1 MSSSNSELIIPT
13 RLKWLLLTVFLSQAT
28 SFVFVLI
35 ALLVADIPGVTQTEA
50 SVILSMTLLL
60 MSFAGPYVGRALD
73 LGNGILWCT
82 LATIF
87 YALGILGFALNL
99 ELQNFI
105 IIPIL
110 LVYFLSQVI
119 SQVLYSALIE
129 GYVNPAIRQRT
140 STLLSMSGNFAMI
153 FANLIAYFLFK
164 EFRFALLIL
173 DLITNVV
180 MFGYMAYCFKQLH
193 LEKKDSAPNIK
204 DQLGPWKSMGKC
216 FAAYPALMSSCVIL
230 FAAIYAQAYIFPMIF
245 KQNGL
250 EAYKFTTLMGTINA
264 SLVVLVGVLI
274 TKNLALKTFKSQLI
288 ATCFFTGIGFLLMPY
303 ADSLPTLLIPVF
315 IWSLGE
321 ITIFPVTTQIVYSI
335 FPKDQIGIAAATKGI
350 LARLS
355 QVITPLIAIAMI
367 NMSKPAQALVLA
379 LPFIFAYWVIKR
391 FNPEKAN
398 QQ

>member
-1 MSSSNSELIIPT
+1 MSSITETLTIPT
-13 RLKWLLLTVFLSQAT
+13 RLKWLLATVFLSQAT

-50 SVILSMTLLL
+50 SIMLSITMLL
-60 MSFAGPYVGRALD
+60 MSFVGPYVGRALD
-73 LGNGILWCT
+73 LGNGILWCG
-82 LATIF
+82 LASVFYIF
-87 YALGILGFALNL
+87 GILGFALNL

-140 STLLSMSGNFAMI
+140 ATLLSMSGNFAMI
-153 FANLIAYFLFK
+153 FANLIAYFFFK
-164 EFRFALLIL
+164 EFRFLLLIL
-173 DLITNVV
+173 DLATNVL
-180 MFGYMAYCFKQLH
+180 MFIYMAYCFKQLH
-193 LEKKDSAPNIK
+193 LEKKDSAPSVK

-216 FAAYPALMSSCVIL
+216 FSAYPALMSSCIIL
-230 FAAIYAQAYIFPMIF
+230 FSAIYAQAYIFPMIF

-250 EAYKFTTLMGTINA
+250 DSYKFTTLMGIINA
-264 SLVVLVGVLI
+264 SLVVLVGILI
-274 TKNLALKTFKSQLI
+274 TRNIALKTFKSQLL
-288 ATCFFTGIGFLLMPY
+288 ATCFFTGLGFLLMPY
-303 ADSLPTLLIPVF
+303 ADSLPMLLIPVV

-335 FPKDQIGIAAATKGI
+335 FPKDQIGLAAATKGI

-355 QVITPLIAIAMI
+355 QVITPLIAILMI
-367 NMSKPAQALVLA
+367 HMSKPAQALLLA
-379 LPFIFAYWVIKR
+379 LPLLFAYLIMRR
-391 FNPEKAN
+391 FKHEETSE
-398 QQ
+398 